1 MSVVTPPDPE
11 PDLESDQRLAAAKS
25 LRCLIIAHRNG
36 AAPSDIAIK
45 VDAVRKAIEAVE
57 DPKVRPRVRVAFDRV
72 MKDLG
77 V

>member
-1 MSVVTPPDPE
+1 MTLPDPE
-11 PDLESDQRLAAAKS
+11 PDLESDQRLAAANS

-36 AAPSDIAIK
+36 AAPSYIAIK

-57 DPKVRPRVRVAFDRV
+57 NPKVRQRVRVAFDRV